1 MYFDSPIG
9 VLAIRFEDSAVC
21 ELNFLHQAG
30 CKAEAG
36 RPTGTALMR
45 EVCVQLQ
52 GYFSSSTSPLSIPV
66 RLKGTD
72 FQQRVWRALQQI
84 PAGEVR
90 TYGGL
95 AKQLHSSAR
104 AVGNACRHNP
114 VPIIVP
120 CHRVVSAGGLGGF
133 CGRTEGAEVRLKRW
147 LLKHEGFELSV
158 LGAA

>member
-9 VLAIRFEDSAVC
+9 VLAIRFESSAVC
-21 ELNFLHQAG
+21 ALNFLHQPVSKG
-30 CKAEAG
+30 EA
-36 RPTGTALMR
+36 RRQIMTALMR
-45 EVCVQLQ
+45 EVCAQLQ
-52 GYFSSSTSPLSIPV
+52 GYFSSSTRPFSIPV

-90 TYGGL
+90 TYGQL
-95 AKQLHSSAR
+95 AQQLHSSAR

-133 CGRTEGAEVRLKRW
+133 CGRTDGAEVGLKRW
-147 LLKHEGFELSV
+147 LLKHEGVELPV